1 MSGIAGVEKAWV
13 PIGTLTYQFY
23 WQHFF
28 FFLVNFFNLAPT
40 VKGERTLE
48 TRLEVIRQEAH
59 IQWYVSQISFI
70 NHLYIAVVLYVQ
82 AS

>member
-1 MSGIAGVEKAWV
+1 MSGIAGGEKAWV

-23 WQHFF
+23 WQHVV
-28 FFLVNFFNLAPT
+28 FLVNFFNLAPT

-48 TRLEVIRQEAH
+48 TRLEVLRQEAH
-59 IQWYVSQISFI
+59 IHWYVSQISFI

>member
-1 MSGIAGVEKAWV
+1 MSGIAR
-13 PIGTLTYQFY
+13 T
-23 WQHFF
+23 

-48 TRLEVIRQEAH
+48 TRLEVLRQEAH
-59 IQWYVSQISFI
+59 IQWYVSHISFI